1 MIKEQRT
8 VNNTYKALKIAK
20 LFLEMKKS
28 FTQVKVQ
35 WTDKHHDVQELR
47 EGQEIEINKLFKIKK
62 ILNIKEKKS
71 AKF

>member
-35 WTDKHHDVQELR
+35 WTDKHPDVQELK
-47 EGQEIEINKLFKIKK
+47 EG
-62 ILNIKEKKS
+62 
-71 AKF
+71 